1 MLKVLF
7 VGLKFIQKKVSK
19 SIIALTS
26 LSCFSAVTLLP
37 MALPVNAETLA
48 RVDASC
54 KLIVNQ
60 ATVFDNHCVFKH
72 KKRDNIHVF
81 AVELDNGQTFAFRG
95 PSVDS
100 LQVEDYAGVH
110 NVQFKETDGG
120 NKDVFNWTNQGV
132 SNKLVVKLKSQSAT
146 NASTNSTPQTTP
158 SNQDALGALI
168 GAGVGALIGSLI
180 AGGSSSQAA
189 PQTTTVV
196 VGQPVSSLS
205 DLVGAK
211 GGQAEGALQRRGYT
225 YVKASQQADSAYS
238 NWRENS
244 TGNCI
249 AIRTTDGR
257 YAAIVYAPK
266 SDCQ

>member
-1 MLKVLF
+1 MMRRSYPKTAITF
-7 VGLKFIQKKVSK
+7 
-19 SIIALTS
+19 TS
-26 LSCFSAVTLLP
+26 LACFSTATLLP
-37 MALPVNAETLA
+37 MAQPVNAETLA

-54 KLIVNQ
+54 KLIVNK
-60 ATVFDNHCVFKH
+60 TPVFENHCIFKH
-72 KKRDNIHVF
+72 KRRDNTHIF
-81 AVELDNGQTFAFRG
+81 AVELDNGQNFVFRG

-120 NKDVFNWTNQGV
+120 DKDVFNWTNQGV
-132 SNKLVVKLKSQSAT
+132 NNKLVVMLHRQAPTNVTTNSKSQA
-146 NASTNSTPQTTP
+146 APA
-158 SNQDALGALI
+158 NQDALGALI
-168 GAGVGALIGSLI
+168 GAGVGVLIGSLI
-180 AGGSSSQAA
+180 SGGGSSQAA
-189 PQTTTVV
+189 PQTTTVA
-196 VGQPVSSLS
+196 VGQSVPALS

-211 GGQAEGALQRRGYT
+211 AGQAEGDLQRRGYT
-225 YVKASQQADSAYS
+225 YVKATQQADSAYS

-244 TGNCI
+244 TGNCV